1 MIINY
6 QKSKN
11 KKIKSIEKFYDTK
24 ILIDT
29 DDKFPNDITL
39 ENVVILDTYII
50 KGDVKFYLQI
60 FLVETLL
67 EHVQQYVHYQYY
79 KCQ

>member
-29 DDKFPNDITL
+29 DDKLPNDITL

-50 KGDVKFYLQI
+50 KDGVKFYLQI

-67 EHVQQYVHYQYY
+67 EHVQ
-79 KCQ
+79 